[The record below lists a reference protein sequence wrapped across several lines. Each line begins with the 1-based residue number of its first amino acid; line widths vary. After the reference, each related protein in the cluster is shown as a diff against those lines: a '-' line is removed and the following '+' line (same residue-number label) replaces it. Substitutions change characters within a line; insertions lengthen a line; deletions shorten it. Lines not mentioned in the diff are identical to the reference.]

1 VNSATTCKGEP
12 AGTAPFAVAIESGAA
27 PGALIVEVEVV
38 GEEQP
43 HSNNPKEA
51 KEDRKGRKTNMSK

>member
-1 VNSATTCKGEP
+1 MNSATTCKGEP
-12 AGTAPFAVAIESGAA
+12 AGTAPFAVATESGAA

-38 GEEQP
+38 GEEQL
-43 HSNNPKEA
+43 HSNNTKAA